1 MEVLDLLMPLEKYWR
16 NIILQCNTEYCLLHV
31 RVKYLT
37 ERTEKKLMT
46 KHYRKKKKNNTLKQ
60 WSQQRKNIIGEKTI
74 QGYEI

>member
-16 NIILQCNTEYCLLHV
+16 NIIPQCNTEYCLLHV

-46 KHYRKKKKNNTLKQ
+46 KHYRKKKKQYCKAMEPAEKKYH
-60 WSQQRKNIIGEKTI
+60 WRKNNLGI
-74 QGYEI
+74 

>member
-46 KHYRKKKKNNTLKQ
+46 KHYRKKKQYCKAMEPAEKKYHWRKNNLG
-60 WSQQRKNIIGEKTI
+60 I
-74 QGYEI
+74 